1 MGKGRSGFMVQPT
14 LMVKFRVCTGNRWP
28 EPEIKGHLKSWFDL
42 KIKDVEEPEQ
52 IPLPLSLDL
61 GFLICSWSQCF
72 LWGLG
77 GHFYFPLPLVC
88 LTF

>member
-1 MGKGRSGFMVQPT
+1 MVQPT
-14 LMVKFRVCTGNRWP
+14 SMVKFRVCTGNRWP

-42 KIKDVEEPEQ
+42 KIKDIEDPGQ

-72 LWGLG
+72 LWG
-77 GHFYFPLPLVC
+77 GHFCFILPLV
-88 LTF
+88 LSNFF